1 MLCGDVLDYEFSKKR
16 KGATFV
22 AYDRWVLGREN
33 RRRRTRKNLRWEV
46 PQRPESGSPLMSAE
60 LAIFASVATWQSLN
74 ATSKCCP
81 CPVRARANSAA
92 MILLL
97 AYNPVVRSVTAT
109 PTFTGGPSLEPV
121 MCIKPISASTMT
133 S

>member
-1 MLCGDVLDYEFSKKR
+1 MGFSKR
-16 KGATFV
+16 EKGPHSLHMTDGCLLA
-22 AYDRWVLGREN
+22 RES
-33 RRRRTRKNLRWEV
+33 KKKEKENLRWEV

-60 LAIFASVATWQSLN
+60 LAIFANVATWQSLN

-81 CPVRARANSAA
+81 CPVRARANNAA

-97 AYNPVVRSVTAT
+97 AYRPVVRSVTAT

-121 MCIKPISASTMT
+121 ICIKPISASTMT